1 MLLPWLILIPF
12 IGGLLSWQ
20 AERIG
25 SQVPRWVALL
35 TMGLT
40 LVISVQLWLQG
51 DYQLISVD
59 GAPRWTEFY
68 FVPWIPALG
77 INIQFALD
85 GMSLLMVV
93 LTAILGILAVLS
105 SWSENQPSQGAFH
118 FNLLWILAG
127 VMGVFLATDL
137 FLFFFFWE
145 MKIGRAHV

>member
-59 GAPRWTEFY
+59 G
-68 FVPWIPALG
+68 G
-77 INIQFALD
+77 INCYFRYFSGALFMERKSTITRGFPFQPAVD
-85 GMSLLMVV
+85 LSRCYG
-93 LTAILGILAVLS
+93 GILS
-105 SWSENQPSQGAFH
+105 
-118 FNLLWILAG
+118 
-127 VMGVFLATDL
+127 D
-137 FLFFFFWE
+137 
-145 MKIGRAHV
+145 

>member
-1 MLLPWLILIPF
+1 MRHVITLANTYSLHRWPAKLA
-12 IGGLLSWQ
+12 GLNES
-20 AERIG
+20 AP
-25 SQVPRWVALL
+25 QVPRWVALL

-105 SWSENQPSQGAFH
+105 SWSENQPSTRGFP
-118 FNLLWILAG
+118 ISTCCG
-127 VMGVFLATDL
+127 S
-137 FLFFFFWE
+137 
-145 MKIGRAHV
+145 

>member
-68 FVPWIPALG
+68 FVPWHVIIDGG
-77 INIQFALD
+77 INCYFRYFSGALFMERKSTITRGFPFQPAVD
-85 GMSLLMVV
+85 LSRCYG
-93 LTAILGILAVLS
+93 GILS
-105 SWSENQPSQGAFH
+105 
-118 FNLLWILAG
+118 
-127 VMGVFLATDL
+127 D
-137 FLFFFFWE
+137 
-145 MKIGRAHV
+145 

>member
-1 MLLPWLILIPF
+1 M
-12 IGGLLSWQ
+12 
-20 AERIG
+20 
-25 SQVPRWVALL
+25 
-35 TMGLT
+35 
-40 LVISVQLWLQG
+40 QG

-59 GAPRWTEFY
+59 GAPRWTEFLLCT
-68 FVPWIPALG
+68 VDPALG

-127 VMGVFLATDL
+127 VMGGILSD
-137 FLFFFFWE
+137 
-145 MKIGRAHV
+145 

>member
-51 DYQLISVD
+51 DYLDRALLCTVD
-59 GAPRWTEFY
+59 PCFG
-68 FVPWIPALG
+68 
-77 INIQFALD
+77 D
-85 GMSLLMVV
+85 
-93 LTAILGILAVLS
+93 
-105 SWSENQPSQGAFH
+105 
-118 FNLLWILAG
+118 
-127 VMGVFLATDL
+127 
-137 FLFFFFWE
+137 
-145 MKIGRAHV
+145 

>member
-1 MLLPWLILIPF
+1 M
-12 IGGLLSWQ
+12 
-20 AERIG
+20 
-25 SQVPRWVALL
+25 
-35 TMGLT
+35 
-40 LVISVQLWLQG
+40 QG

-59 GAPRWTEFY
+59 GAPRWTEFFTLY
-68 FVPWIPALG
+68 RGSLLWG

-145 MKIGRAHV
+145 MMLIPMYFLISLGT